1 MMEIM
6 VGERGGSIFA
16 TDERFVLLLPF
27 FSAPSPTAQCTD
39 VNTSDLHRFCI
50 DNGIMI
56 AHAGLLSYR
65 MGYET
70 PLEKTSCTQ
79 RYVLTRATVK
89 SLFRTSHLPRADLP
103 RIVSRF

>member
-16 TDERFVLLLPF
+16 TDERFVFSFFLSFLLLLLRRPVCGLIT
-27 FSAPSPTAQCTD
+27 PPCTD
-39 VNTSDLHRFCI
+39 VTTSFVHRFCI

-70 PLEKTSCTQ
+70 PLGKTSCTQ
-79 RYVLTRATVK
+79 RYV
-89 SLFRTSHLPRADLP
+89 
-103 RIVSRF
+103 